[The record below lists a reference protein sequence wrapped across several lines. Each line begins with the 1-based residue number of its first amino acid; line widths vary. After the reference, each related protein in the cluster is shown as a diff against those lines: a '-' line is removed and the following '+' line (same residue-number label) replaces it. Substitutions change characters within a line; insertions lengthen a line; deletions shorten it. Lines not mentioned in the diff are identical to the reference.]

1 MRGTAVIED
10 GTGIVVAVL
19 GAIPLVGYVLTAA
32 AAVLFARTR
41 RRDQE
46 RYKGLRVLR

>member
-1 MRGTAVIED
+1 V
-10 GTGIVVAVL
+10 
-19 GAIPLVGYVLTAA
+19 PFVGFLLAAA

-46 RYKGLRVLR
+46 KYKGLRVLR